1 MNRSCY
7 EAVIRMQ
14 EYKRTFSYNNV
25 EVLTL
30 SIKYPVIRL
39 RNPQVEC
46 RINSQI
52 NMEVNDYIEH
62 AKYLYKQAIN
72 GYNDAQTNNYPFHG
86 YEAYMEYT
94 ITYNEN
100 CFLSL
105 YFDKYEFTGGAH
117 GITVR
122 ASNTWELCFGTLL
135 PLSSFFRLGSD
146 YRQFLIDEMINQAE
160 YTQERE
166 GIYFE
171 DYKSLIVEN
180 FDENNFYLSP
190 TGITIYYQHYD
201 IAPYSTGI
209 VQFTIPYSSIG
220 WRPNC

>member
-7 EAVIRMQ
+7 NAVIRMQ

-30 SIKYPVIRL
+30 TIKYPIIRL
-39 RNPQVEC
+39 RNQQVEC

-52 NMEVNDYIEH
+52 IMEVNDYKEH
-62 AKYLYKQAIN
+62 AKYLYKQAIK
-72 GYNDAQTNNYPFHG
+72 GYKDSQTNNYPFHG

-105 YFDKYEFTGGAH
+105 YFDRYEFTGGAH
-117 GITVR
+117 GSTVR
-122 ASNTWELCFGTLL
+122 ASNTWELCYGTLL
-135 PLSSFFRLGSD
+135 PLSSFFRIGTD
-146 YRQFLIDEMINQAE
+146 YRRFLINEMINQAE

-166 GIYFE
+166 GIYFD

-180 FDENNFYLSP
+180 FDENSFYLYP
-190 TGITIYYQHYD
+190 TGITIYYQQYD